1 MKKISIFML
10 TVVLLFGFQTLA
22 FAERQPVGETVVK
35 DNMLFINGNSIPAA
49 QLPNAFVYVPVDDLE
64 WYGFDVERKVT
75 DDKRIYIVTRNAK
88 KSVYA
93 GGAAAIL
100 YRIAK
105 FLGNKT
111 MPTAVNAVYAD
122 EDKISDW
129 AKSSVACMNAMGI
142 MNGVSENEFAP
153 KQTYTAE
160 QAVATML
167 RMYEYN

>member
-1 MKKISIFML
+1 M
-10 TVVLLFGFQTLA
+10 Q
-22 FAERQPVGETVVK
+22 
-35 DNMLFINGNSIPAA
+35 
-49 QLPNAFVYVPVDDLE
+49 
-64 WYGFDVERKVT
+64 
-75 DDKRIYIVTRNAK
+75 K

-100 YRIAK
+100 YRIAE

-111 MPTAVNAVYAD
+111 MPTAVNAVYVD

-142 MNGVSENEFAP
+142 MNGVSGNEFAP
-153 KQTYTAE
+153 KQIYTAE

-167 RMYEYN
+167 RMYECN